1 MTLRRGISALSILLV
16 GCMPQTLRFYQP
28 IGAGESIRQGC
39 GVPADVMQ
47 FALDEHGSQLRVS
60 VSHPEDERRFLE
72 PGARK
77 PGLSYQFLVA
87 PRSRI
92 RISEAK
98 FVLLSPDGDKIAE
111 YQFKSLS
118 GYHNL
123 PSGTGTYRLT
133 PASEELVAKSDSAT
147 EKWADQYIVSMT
159 LSSAPER
166 FQIHY
171 PDMVIN
177 GQYRIGP
184 TVEYVTS
191 EGLFLRRRCF
201 F

>member
-60 VSHPEDERRFLE
+60 
-72 PGARK
+72 
-77 PGLSYQFLVA
+77 LVA